1 MTKETTD
8 LAKKEARPL
17 TIRQMIEGDAFKD
30 QIAKALPKHLTPDR
44 FIRIAVTAMMRTP
57 KLADCDQA
65 SLFNALLNLS
75 QLGIEPDGRRAHLI
89 PFTNRRRNCVECQLI
104 IDYKGL
110 VELIMRSGKVA
121 NIHADVIC
129 KNDSFEYD
137 KGMVVSHK
145 INFEQ
150 PRGDVYAVYSICRFK
165 DGTEKSE
172 VMTKAEVEAIR
183 NRSKAGQ
190 SGPWCTDWNEM
201 AKKTVFRRLA
211 KWLPLSPEY
220 RDALEVDDDKLDHI
234 DAKFAVPAPEKPVKL
249 FETKVA
255 EQTVEP
261 ETTFPAPE
269 TATPTDGDSTTEQAE
284 ELKLEPEKEKPKT
297 KNFKFLQNMAEIKK
311 KIGNKE
317 YYKMLG
323 THGYEHANEIDTQGQ
338 QEIVY
343 HILEQSVV
351 QE

>member
-1 MTKETTD
+1 MTTETTD

-121 NIHADVIC
+121 NIHADIIC

-172 VMTKAEVEAIR
+172 VMTKDEVEAIR
-183 NRSKAGQ
+183 RRSKAGQ

-201 AKKTVFRRLA
+201 AKKTVFRRLS

-220 RDALEVDDDKLDHI
+220 RDALEVDDDKFDHI
-234 DAKFAVPAPEKPVKL
+234 EAPFVSPAPEKPVKL
-249 FETKVA
+249 FADAQVVEETV
-255 EQTVEP
+255 TP
-261 ETTFPAPE
+261 ETVTEIPEPA
-269 TATPTDGDSTTEQAE
+269 TTTTTEPTE

-323 THGYEHANEIDTQGQ
+323 VHGYEHANEIDTQGQ

>member
-1 MTKETTD
+1 
-8 LAKKEARPL
+8 
-17 TIRQMIEGDAFKD
+17 MIEGDAFKD

-172 VMTKAEVEAIR
+172 VMTKDEVEAIR
-183 NRSKAGQ
+183 RRSKAGQ

-201 AKKTVFRRLA
+201 AKKTVLKRALKVVPASTEEVSLA
-211 KWLPLSPEY
+211 YAIMADNE
-220 RDALEVDDDKLDHI
+220 ATGLEDTAVERESASDLV
-234 DAKFAVPAPEKPVKL
+234 DAKALPATADDGEQLPPEFA
-249 FETKVA
+249 
-255 EQTVEP
+255 
-261 ETTFPAPE
+261 
-269 TATPTDGDSTTEQAE
+269 GTE
-284 ELKLEPEKEKPKT
+284 
-297 KNFKFLQNMAEIKK
+297 
-311 KIGNKE
+311 
-317 YYKMLG
+317 
-323 THGYEHANEIDTQGQ
+323 
-338 QEIVY
+338 
-343 HILEQSVV
+343 
-351 QE
+351 

>member
-1 MTKETTD
+1 MTTETTD

-121 NIHADVIC
+121 NIHADIIC

-172 VMTKAEVEAIR
+172 VMTKDEVEAIR
-183 NRSKAGQ
+183 RRSKAGQ

-201 AKKTVFRRLA
+201 AKKTVFRRLS

-220 RDALEVDDDKLDHI
+220 RDALEVDDDKFDHI
-234 DAKFAVPAPEKPVKL
+234 EAPFVSPAPEKPVKL
-249 FETKVA
+249 FADAQVVEETVTPEA
-255 EQTVEP
+255 VTATP
-261 ETTFPAPE
+261 ETTTTDHTE
-269 TATPTDGDSTTEQAE
+269 PTE

-323 THGYEHANEIDTQGQ
+323 VHGYEHANEIDTQGQ